1 MWCWSEVAHAAPGE
15 GRGGGGGGHERQ
27 RKRQVKQSLQP
38 WLVLSPSN
46 EKDSL
51 SPGPAWVSCL
61 GTDARYLSICY
72 STTHQHTHTHILLPT
87 LALCLCHT
95 NLHFHTTASHT
106 SFWPSS
112 KRRQTNL
119 SSLLE
124 RNKGKKEKC
133 FHSFGHCGHQL
144 WQHYSALLQQSHT
157 GQEKKLSGDQT
168 GYERANRL
176 AKIWKWVNFKFFVI
190 FIVLN

>member
-15 GRGGGGGGHERQ
+15 GRGGGEEAMRDRERG
-27 RKRQVKQSLQP
+27 RWNRACSLGLFSHPLMKRTA
-38 WLVLSPSN
+38 SPRGLLEFLASGRMR
-46 EKDSL
+46 D
-51 SPGPAWVSCL
+51 
-61 GTDARYLSICY
+61 ICP
-72 STTHQHTHTHILLPT
+72 SVTPQHTNTHTHTFSFPPWLSVSVTQTYTSTPQP
-87 LALCLCHT
+87 HT
-95 NLHFHTTASHT
+95 LHFDLQANGDKPICQVC
-106 SFWPSS
+106 W
-112 KRRQTNL
+112 R
-119 SSLLE
+119 E
-124 RNKGKKEKC
+124 IKGKKKKC

-190 FIVLN
+190 FIALN